1 MGRFSRGF
9 HRKRALTW
17 LALAALLLPA
27 SPSRGQNREQNEMRD
42 TLEKATIL
50 ANQSDTRKH
59 NTTQT
64 GLIRLDSK
72 FLKSSAAVF
81 GAPDIIKSL
90 QLLPGVAAGNELMSG
105 MYVHGGD
112 GTDNLFLLDGV
123 PIYNISHFGGIFSN
137 FNTDVVN
144 SLDFYKSGFPAR
156 YGGRASSVVDVS
168 TKEGDQQRFHG
179 SISLG
184 IADGRV
190 QLEGPIVKGKTSF
203 NFGYRRS
210 WLDLITDIGLLI
222 ANRHSDNTIDA
233 YSFMQDLNAGITH
246 NFSGRSKLRANL
258 YWGND
263 KLKAGLTSG
272 ESVSLALNT
281 KWGNMLASA
290 TWDYRFSKNLSS
302 TLTGYYSKSDSDI
315 GYDVKLSQY
324 GMADDIISYIKDLG
338 LKYDLSWFPHEK
350 HHIRFGTQVKHKWYD
365 FKGFQTG
372 SSSNSRTEAGNE
384 VALYAEDEMFLLS
397 SLTLNAGVRYSFIAT
412 GSRSWHSVEPRAALK
427 WRFAT
432 NYDIRASYT
441 RMSQN
446 EHLIAS
452 SYIDL
457 PTNCWM
463 PSSGDIHP
471 VISDQV
477 AGGIYMKP
485 VQNLRLN
492 LEGWYKTMDHL
503 LSYKGT
509 NSLFPPVANWEGN
522 FSEGK
527 GKSYGMEAEIGWD
540 AENFTVTAYY
550 TLSWTLRLFND
561 LYPGWF
567 YDRNDNRHKITL
579 LGTYRI
585 GRFEFTANWTW
596 HPGNRITLPSN
607 ILDDG
612 TLLYESPFNSTLPIY
627 HRLDLGINYKKT
639 FRNNSHFTVNLS
651 VYNAYNRK
659 NAYFAYI
666 TQSSDGKA
674 EGTAYSVIPI
684 IPTLSLAYD
693 F

>member
-1 MGRFSRGF
+1 MRRLGE
-9 HRKRALTW
+9 KITL
-17 LALAALLLPA
+17 LVLLLCAHPA
-27 SPSRGQNREQNEMRD
+27 FGQNTEQNEMRD
-42 TLEKATIL
+42 TLEKATISAL
-50 ANQSDTRKH
+50 QSDTRKH

-64 GLIRLDSK
+64 GLIRLNPE

-81 GAPDIIKSL
+81 GAPDLIKSL
-90 QLLPGVAAGNELMSG
+90 QMLPGVAAGNELMSG

-123 PIYNISHFGGIFSN
+123 PIYNISHFGGLFSS

-168 TKEGDQQRFHG
+168 TKEGDLQRFHG
-179 SISLG
+179 SISIG

-190 QLEGPIVKGKTSF
+190 QLEGPIVKGKTTF

-210 WLDLITDIGLLI
+210 WLDLITRVGLSI
-222 ANRHSDNTIDA
+222 ANKGSSNKVDA

-246 NFSGRSKLRANL
+246 NFSDRSKLRANF

-263 KLKAGLTSG
+263 KLKAGLTSADA
-272 ESVSLALNT
+272 VSLALNI

-290 TWDYRFSKNLSS
+290 AWDYRFSKNISS

-315 GYDVKLSQY
+315 GYDVSLSQY
-324 GMADDIISYIKDLG
+324 VMADDIISDIKDLG
-338 LKYDLSWFPHEK
+338 LKYDFSWFPHEK
-350 HHIRFGTQVKHKWYD
+350 HHIRFGAEAKYKWYD
-365 FKGFQTG
+365 FKGFQSGNG
-372 SSSNSRTEAGNE
+372 SNIRMEAGNE
-384 VALYAEDEMFLLS
+384 MALYAEDEMFLLS
-397 SLTLNAGVRYSFIAT
+397 SLTLNAGLRYSLIAT
-412 GSRSWHSVEPRAALK
+412 GSKLWHSIEPRAALK
-427 WRFAT
+427 WRLSN

-457 PTNCWM
+457 PTSCWM
-463 PSSGDIHP
+463 PSNEEIHP

-477 AGGIYMKP
+477 AGGIYMRP
-485 VQNLRLN
+485 VKNLRLN

-503 LSYKGT
+503 LSYKGA

-540 AENFTVTAYY
+540 AENFTITAYY
-550 TLSWTLRLFND
+550 TLSWTLRLFNEM
-561 LYPGWF
+561 YPGWF
-567 YDRNDNRHKITL
+567 YDRNDNRHKVNL
-579 LGTYRI
+579 LGTYRV
-585 GRFEFTANWTW
+585 GKFEFTANWTW
-596 HPGNRITLPSN
+596 HSGNRITLPSN
-607 ILDDG
+607 VLDDG
-612 TLLYESPFNSTLPIY
+612 TVLYDKPFNSSLPVY
-627 HRLDLGINYKKT
+627 HRLDLGINYKDT
-639 FRNNSHFTVNLS
+639 FRNNSHFTINLS

-659 NAYFAYI
+659 NAYFAYL
-666 TQSSDGKA
+666 TPSSGGKA
-674 EGTAYSVIPI
+674 QGTAYSVIPI